1 MAALDYLGRRLSEER
16 PQVKFTRNP
25 SYADDVKWLF
35 SVAAQLGLV
44 YIQNFLQTVINR
56 MLNPFLLHV
65 SLAKRIDF
73 YIFKVITIISP
84 KSAL

>member
-65 SLAKRIDF
+65 SLAKYIDF
-73 YIFKVITIISP
+73 LSSSNYNLIRDIT
-84 KSAL
+84 